1 MLHWSIGIWM
11 VLLAG
16 LWGVLHLLQVHSAHD
31 AFGLIVIVL
40 VLVFTWSK
48 LGMRRQLRPFFLGT
62 SLYLMS
68 SLVDWTGSFLPQD
81 NQWNTLLDRSDD
93 IMRASGIFFMALAF
107 IRLMLERDSLEAT
120 LYAQAFRDEL
130 TGLGNRRALFEE
142 LEGLLQHASGTLLCI
157 DVDHFKSVNDTHG
170 HEAGDRVLKACG
182 QALSSADG
190 SKAFRIGGDE
200 FVLLLGSTEP
210 SVVEAHIAAL
220 HAGTSG
226 LSEQYGIALSIG
238 VTRFRPGSVPDPDT
252 ALKQA
257 DQEMYLAKRQNR
269 QTRRPKTSPPP
280 IKDPSQE
287 QGPRPVQ
294 CRPAPI

>member
-1 MLHWSIGIWM
+1 MLHWSIGSWLL
-11 VLLAG
+11 VLAG
-16 LWGVLHLLQVHSAHD
+16 LWGAVHLLQVDSAHD
-31 AFGLIVIVL
+31 AFALIVIVL

-48 LGMRRQLRPFFLGT
+48 LGLRRQLRPFFLGA

-68 SLVDWTGSFLPQD
+68 SLVDWTEAFLPQD

-107 IRLMLERDSLEAT
+107 IRLMLERDSFEAK
-120 LYAQAFRDEL
+120 LYSQAFRDEL

-142 LEGLLQHASGTLLCI
+142 LEGLLQHASGTLLYI

-170 HEAGDRVLKACG
+170 HEAGDLVLKACG
-182 QALSSADG
+182 QVLSSADG
-190 SKAFRIGGDE
+190 CKAFRLGGDE

-210 SVVEAHIAAL
+210 PVVEAHIAAL
-220 HAGTSG
+220 HAGTRG

-238 VTRFRPGSVPDPDT
+238 VTRFSPGSVPDPDT

-257 DQEMYLAKRQNR
+257 DQEMYVAKRQNR
-269 QTRRPKTSPPP
+269 QSRR
-280 IKDPSQE
+280 
-287 QGPRPVQ
+287 
-294 CRPAPI
+294 